1 MSNKNLT
8 TICSSF
14 FNEHTNKT
22 ILFNE
27 FEDKIV
33 LLEEVTKED
42 LKSIEEILIHH
53 TNIFYDYNVDSCGR
67 KRRAIKS
74 FFLKLTFEKL
84 VKKYFNY
91 DSKFSSEYMYKTL
104 FQLKKMGKILLPYK
118 IPDNKNAYYNFE
130 TYKYKDLF
138 FDNLSNELDNFN
150 NFMINY
156 TNEIHFL
163 QKGTRYKG
171 DLYKKLQRIYF
182 STNLKSLSDFEPK
195 LAKLIFDID
204 KEEQKVL
211 VRKNTLIS
219 YLFETFND
227 YYVKNVNQ
235 YNWKELYYEK
245 EKNKDSLYFSDFI
258 NKIDNTWITYCNE
271 YVEIKSK
278 INKQIDKEIS
288 ILRKFLS
295 FLMNNNLQFLKIVD
309 MDRKKHFRDISNNNK
324 NTYFEYVKNL
334 NITDRHKNNYM
345 LVVDDFINFIR
356 EEYLN
361 RLPVLLT
368 ENDRFFRERKN
379 SLTTRK
385 RVPSSIINKAKEI
398 LLRNDYEFCKE
409 YQYKHL
415 LNWKLLDENGDKN
428 YWNGFT
434 VVMYILLTYPIRNK
448 QARWLDSGELDEY
461 IIDFEKMEY
470 ITNPNPNSIK
480 GRKEGCLQIE
490 EDYFTGKKFYVFH
503 LNTNKTGK
511 PYTIPY
517 VPNEILKMLKE
528 QIEWNRKYGFHF
540 PKPIKAYEREKDR
553 IEENLLEDSV
563 PLTAYPTLKQR
574 KRIGVIKDS
583 MLMKF
588 YHYLM
593 KEVEKEIY
601 EETGEKIVLTYET
614 DNYRKQHKNVFDIHS
629 LRVSGITNLIEAGVP
644 VEVVSQ
650 FVAGHSSVVMTL
662 YYNKNSMEEINKII
676 DDMYNN
682 NKDKLLEDLEK
693 LHSYE
698 DFERQLIPATNEFKR
713 ESFKILQDNK
723 GYWNIGLSGICTVSC
738 NELGR
743 DDKCCPKCKYWITG
757 TPFLIGQTTELNDL
771 MYKIRKKA
779 DKVKKLN
786 TKYIETFSEQIKGE
800 IELLNDD
807 IGYMISEWSIRYKF
821 IEQSIS
827 LLNKKEISNEKL
839 PSLINSNNDLKLGI
853 KNENNFGLSHNICN
867 SSELIDVFENNEA
880 QFELE
885 LFVNKILSHND
896 IEPFLFK
903 LEREDSLKVSNLF
916 AKYILENYNQ
926 NHIEELIEGK
936 CKLEY
941 SKINEIK
948 KLINTYDNNL
958 IEYKE

>member
-1 MSNKNLT
+1 
-8 TICSSF
+8 
-14 FNEHTNKT
+14 
-22 ILFNE
+22 
-27 FEDKIV
+27 
-33 LLEEVTKED
+33 
-42 LKSIEEILIHH
+42 
-53 TNIFYDYNVDSCGR
+53 
-67 KRRAIKS
+67 
-74 FFLKLTFEKL
+74 
-84 VKKYFNY
+84 
-91 DSKFSSEYMYKTL
+91 
-104 FQLKKMGKILLPYK
+104 
-118 IPDNKNAYYNFE
+118 
-130 TYKYKDLF
+130 
-138 FDNLSNELDNFN
+138 
-150 NFMINY
+150 
-156 TNEIHFL
+156 
-163 QKGTRYKG
+163 
-171 DLYKKLQRIYF
+171 
-182 STNLKSLSDFEPK
+182 
-195 LAKLIFDID
+195 
-204 KEEQKVL
+204 
-211 VRKNTLIS
+211 
-219 YLFETFND
+219 
-227 YYVKNVNQ
+227 
-235 YNWKELYYEK
+235 
-245 EKNKDSLYFSDFI
+245 
-258 NKIDNTWITYCNE
+258 
-271 YVEIKSK
+271 
-278 INKQIDKEIS
+278 
-288 ILRKFLS
+288 
-295 FLMNNNLQFLKIVD
+295 
-309 MDRKKHFRDISNNNK
+309 
-324 NTYFEYVKNL
+324 
-334 NITDRHKNNYM
+334 
-345 LVVDDFINFIR
+345 
-356 EEYLN
+356 
-361 RLPVLLT
+361 
-368 ENDRFFRERKN
+368 
-379 SLTTRK
+379 
-385 RVPSSIINKAKEI
+385 
-398 LLRNDYEFCKE
+398 
-409 YQYKHL
+409 
-415 LNWKLLDENGDKN
+415 
-428 YWNGFT
+428 
-434 VVMYILLTYPIRNK
+434 
-448 QARWLDSGELDEY
+448 
-461 IIDFEKMEY
+461 
-470 ITNPNPNSIK
+470 
-480 GRKEGCLQIE
+480 
-490 EDYFTGKKFYVFH
+490 
-503 LNTNKTGK
+503 
-511 PYTIPY
+511 
-517 VPNEILKMLKE
+517 
-528 QIEWNRKYGFHF
+528 
-540 PKPIKAYEREKDR
+540 
-553 IEENLLEDSV
+553 
-563 PLTAYPTLKQR
+563 
-574 KRIGVIKDS
+574 
-583 MLMKF
+583 
-588 YHYLM
+588 M